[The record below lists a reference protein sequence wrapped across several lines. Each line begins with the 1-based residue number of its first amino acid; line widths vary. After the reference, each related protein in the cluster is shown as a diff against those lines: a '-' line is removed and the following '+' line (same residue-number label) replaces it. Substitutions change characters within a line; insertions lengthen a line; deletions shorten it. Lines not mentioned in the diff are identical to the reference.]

1 MRRIARVVVVG
12 VAHHVTQ
19 RGNRRG
25 QVFFSDA
32 GNAFY
37 LELAAAAA
45 RKAGTAV
52 WAYCLMPNH
61 VHMVAVPSR
70 ADGLALTFTEK

>member
-12 VAHHVTQ
+12 VAHHVPP

-32 GNAFY
+32 GYAFY
-37 LELAAAAA
+37 LELAAAAN
-45 RKAGTAV
+45 R
-52 WAYCLMPNH
+52 L
-61 VHMVAVPSR
+61 R
-70 ADGLALTFTEK
+70 GLEVVQV